1 MWLLELLLKKQQGV
15 TVVEYALLA
24 AILAILAVAALSF
37 VGTQINTTFSSLVSS
52 L

>member
-37 VGTQINTTFSSLVSS
+37 VATQINTTFSSLVSS

>member
-24 AILAILAVAALSF
+24 AILAIVAVTALSF